1 MIWKSCKQRITF
13 TNRINHWGNLLTES
27 WFSNKVCTINQH
39 YMMHLPDNII
49 AMGPMK
55 GYSARVLERT
65 IGLVKSR
72 IKSRFMPRENS
83 ASVLKSI
90 HAENVDKRDR
100 FSSQAAENSS
110 NSANIR
116 LASISEFDGK
126 CDLAAM
132 LQHHFGDT
140 FDMEDGAVTI
150 VESK

>member
-1 MIWKSCKQRITF
+1 
-13 TNRINHWGNLLTES
+13 
-27 WFSNKVCTINQH
+27 
-39 YMMHLPDNII
+39 MHLPDNIK

-55 GYSARVLERT
+55 GYSARVLERK

-72 IKSRFMPRENS
+72 IKSRFMPRKNS

-100 FSSQAAENSS
+100 SSQAADNSS

-140 FDMEDGAVTI
+140 FDMEDGTVTI
-150 VESK
+150 VE